1 VRLSKGASTGDWRQT
16 METQVSRQ
24 FVEDLL
30 ASFLSAAVG
39 LSLDERI
46 EQLERLPPSHRQKLD
61 ALPGEVAIWVA
72 WVTPLGVVV
81 ATGRYDHERSRQ
93 ISTHVLLIEWWAPP
107 DVHHVSWWRADANRS
122 NEWTAGR
129 GHTSIAP

>member
-1 VRLSKGASTGDWRQT
+1 

-30 ASFLSAAVG
+30 ASFLSAAPG
-39 LSLDERI
+39 LSLDQRI
-46 EQLERLPPSHRQKLD
+46 ERPEGLPASYRQKLD
-61 ALPGEVAIWVA
+61 ALPNEAAIWVA
-72 WVTPLGVVV
+72 KVTPLGVVA

-93 ISTHVLLIEWWAPP
+93 ISTHVLLIEWWVPP

-129 GHTSIAP
+129 GLPRSPP